1 MVSTLKS
8 DLMQSLMGELASLKQ
23 HGATATTATERRRW
37 QVLVLLASGKTRREL
52 APPPAIAYAPS
63 GRLCSVIEPMGL
75 QDSLMDVS
83 ALQRPHCSQTCNS
96 KRCAQHYSIHRKVE
110 VRGQVSKWR
119 NG

>member
-37 QVLVLLASGKTRREL
+37 QVLVLLASGKTRQDISAATGYSLRT
-52 APPPAIAYAPS
+52 I
-63 GRLCSVIEPMGL
+63 RSVIEPMGL